1 MGCDIHAILQVRS
14 GDKWETPPN
23 GVNITNV
30 RDYNLFSVLAN
41 VRNGVD
47 LPFIAEPRG
56 VPDDL
61 QCNDDFDVHCP
72 CGANYPTVWIGD
84 HSHSWVTLAEIEA
97 MVSTLAELPPS
108 ENARIAC
115 AGLQRLLEA
124 INWRRGEWWQ
134 WQSSV
139 SDDKIRLVFGF
150 DS

>member
-14 GDKWETPPN
+14 GDEWETPSN

-41 VRNGVD
+41 VRSDED

-61 QCNDDFDVHCP
+61 QCDDDFSVRCP

-97 MVSTLAELPPS
+97 MVTTLAALPKTRQT
-108 ENARIAC
+108 EWAI
-115 AGLQRLLEA
+115 AGLGRLLTA
-124 INWRRGEWWQ
+124 INWRRGEWWP
-134 WQSSV
+134 WQKSV
-139 SDDKIRLVFGF
+139 SDDRIRLVFGF